1 MLKLHADLK
10 TDLKMRNVL
19 GLQVHEV
26 IKAVI
31 NPVHLS
37 LGASG
42 LKHKMPASDRHR
54 KSGCNCRTCAS
65 AAASEEALSRVTC
78 RVPLPKQ
85 AASPAGSSE
94 YESLPEDLQS
104 QVHSR
109 KQSLISVQLHAIS
122 Q

>member
-1 MLKLHADLK
+1 MML
-10 TDLKMRNVL
+10 NVL

-31 NPVHLS
+31 DPVHLG
-37 LGASG
+37 LGASA
-42 LKHKMPASDRHR
+42 LSHEMPASGRP
-54 KSGCNCRTCAS
+54 KKAGCNCQTCAS
-65 AAASEEALSRVTC
+65 AAAFGEALSGVTC

-94 YESLPEDLQS
+94 CESLPEDLQS

-109 KQSLISVQLHAIS
+109 KQSFILVQLHAIS
-122 Q
+122 H